1 MKLDVSILDDLVHEY
16 CVYRGIVDSG
26 SASAQVV
33 HIVSGPLKASSIE
46 ADADMISSQTIDNEE
61 RYPYETTSN
70 QEDCSTSGTNQM
82 SKVLQRDRGQG
93 IAKRNKRKHWRGRQ
107 EDFEITPEVI
117 NASSKQDVSTIM
129 APTSPYMP
137 NLQQEKL
144 FILDSESNM
153 ENRYEILL
161 RMKELASRGMAAEV
175 VEEINVMDP
184 NFFTQNPLLLFQL
197 KQLEFL
203 KLVRAGDHS
212 SALKIA
218 SATLGPLGAKDP
230 TLLKQLKKTLMALL
244 RPNEVISTDDSALNV
259 IGHMTLSNTP
269 ETATDISLKDLSIIL
284 DDVVSKICSSLI
296 DDGNLTT
303 NPHPF
308 CPLRVDVEDF
318 KRIMLLMKS
327 LRYQDLRQYK
337 KKDIEASTSNPQYL
351 EFAGRMVALA
361 LMHKVAI
368 GVRLDQVLAERCVSL
383 EDIRDADPTSYRN

>member
-33 HIVSGPLKASSIE
+33 HIVSGPLKGTLPELMCLSGISSDIECGTNKHASSIE

-244 RPNEVISTDDSALNV
+244 RPNEVISTDDSAFY
-259 IGHMTLSNTP
+259 
-269 ETATDISLKDLSIIL
+269 IL
-284 DDVVSKICSSLI
+284 LFFVVLVL
-296 DDGNLTT
+296 DG
-303 NPHPF
+303 
-308 CPLRVDVEDF
+308 V
-318 KRIMLLMKS
+318 
-327 LRYQDLRQYK
+327 
-337 KKDIEASTSNPQYL
+337 
-351 EFAGRMVALA
+351 
-361 LMHKVAI
+361 
-368 GVRLDQVLAERCVSL
+368 VLARHIQPSELSHEAKAQQQADRIGRLPGQPAVSFKQYSGYVTVNETHGRAL
-383 EDIRDADPTSYRN
+383 FYWFFEATESPEKKPLLLWLNGVGTKNKYC

>member
-26 SASAQVV
+26 SAS
-33 HIVSGPLKASSIE
+33 ASSIE

-137 NLQQEKL
+137 NLQQE
-144 FILDSESNM
+144 
-153 ENRYEILL
+153 
-161 RMKELASRGMAAEV
+161 LASRGMAAEV

-212 SALKIA
+212 N
-218 SATLGPLGAKDP
+218 P

-244 RPNEVISTDDSALNV
+244 RPNEVISTDDSALRLG
-259 IGHMTLSNTP
+259 IEEP
-269 ETATDISLKDLSIIL
+269 
-284 DDVVSKICSSLI
+284 
-296 DDGNLTT
+296 
-303 NPHPF
+303 
-308 CPLRVDVEDF
+308 R
-318 KRIMLLMKS
+318 LMKITRTTLHTHNEWFKLQMCKDGFEDNTS
-327 LRYQDLRQYK
+327 K
-337 KKDIEASTSNPQYL
+337 KNSHLLLHYT
-351 EFAGRMVALA
+351 
-361 LMHKVAI
+361 
-368 GVRLDQVLAERCVSL
+368 
-383 EDIRDADPTSYRN
+383 PTKI